1 MGPASAGEQAQ
12 RRAEAL
18 ASLKLRSEAQKLKY
32 GTVGMEATGLR
43 EAAKKAAEA
52 GGENVEETEQLAF
65 AKETEADMEKALVEA
80 LESQRNELES
90 EAFAKSPGAKQR
102 DGLF

>member
-1 MGPASAGEQAQ
+1 MA
-12 RRAEAL
+12 
-18 ASLKLRSEAQKLKY
+18 
-32 GTVGMEATGLR
+32 
-43 EAAKKAAEA
+43 
-52 GGENVEETEQLAF
+52 ETEQLAF

-90 EAFAKSPGAKQR
+90 EAFAGNPERKQR